1 MVLMKNFGMCRVL
14 QTMRKLF
21 CTPFTLESITN
32 DYTTTPTG
40 VRNVLGLLPVLTSI
54 WDVWAMKDRLGITI
68 ITNY

>member
-1 MVLMKNFGMCRVL
+1 
-14 QTMRKLF
+14 MRKLF